1 MERGMTVDQVVKA
14 LWRRRLLVLAIAG
27 GTFALGAAVVATM
40 PSVYTATTVVRV
52 EPHHPIADMV
62 QPTIS
67 ETVDRRIVTVRQE
80 LLSRP
85 VLQRTIEELG
95 LYAEV
100 REKSGIDAAVE
111 RMRKDIDVRI
121 EGDNAFELTYS
132 ANDPDVAAQV
142 ANKLPQVFAELAVMA
157 RQGQAQRT
165 TQLFAEEEKAL
176 RTQLVEWEQKITQFK
191 VDHMGE
197 LPEQLETNMRGLDR
211 TMGYIQ
217 ARTDELRGAEMRRGD
232 MLRAHLPGDSEV
244 GRLKAQEAETLRLLT
259 TARATWTPD
268 HPEVQRLTKELG
280 SLKGRISA
288 AEARMVDERNE
299 RARMNKVI
307 AEITRQ
313 IGDLEKQAQAFQ
325 ARIDATPK
333 WAHELGLMT
342 REYDMLR
349 AKYESVRS
357 RKVEAELAQGLE
369 QRGAKDVFQVI
380 SPATVPSTAA
390 APDRMSGLVLALLV
404 ALALGVL
411 VGVLAESR
419 DESIRDVD
427 QVKQR
432 LPMPVLAVVPEL
444 GTLKGEKRILIPQLQ
459 QNRHVPHDDAN

>member
-40 PSVYTATTVVRV
+40 PSVYQATTVVRV

-85 VLQRTIEELG
+85 VLQRTIEELD
-95 LYAEV
+95 LYRDI
-100 REKSGIDAAVE
+100 RESRGIDAAVE
-111 RMRKDIDVRI
+111 RMRKDIDVRV

-132 ANDPDVAAQV
+132 ANDPELAAKV
-142 ANKLPQVFAELAVMA
+142 ANRLPEVFADLAVGA
-157 RQGQAQRT
+157 RQAQAART
-165 TQLFAEEEKAL
+165 SQLFADEEKQL
-176 RTQLVEWEQKITQFK
+176 RAQMADWEQKITQFK

-211 TMGYIQ
+211 TLGYIQ
-217 ARTDELRGAEMRRGD
+217 ARTDELRGAEIRRGD

-244 GRLKAQEAETLRLLT
+244 GRLKAQEAEAQRLLIA
-259 TARATWTPD
+259 ARATWTAD
-268 HPEVQRLTKELG
+268 HPEVQRLTKEVATLR
-280 SLKGRISA
+280 GRISA
-288 AEARMVDERNE
+288 AESRMVDERRE
-299 RARMNKVI
+299 RARMNRVI
-307 AEITRQ
+307 DEITRQ
-313 IGDLEKQAQAFQ
+313 IGELEQQAQVFQ
-325 ARIDATPK
+325 ARIDATPR
-333 WAHELGLMT
+333 WANELGLMT
-342 REYDMLR
+342 REYDMIR

-357 RKVEAELAQGLE
+357 RKVEAELAQALE
-369 QRGAKDVFQVI
+369 ERGAKSLFQII
-380 SPATVPSTAA
+380 SPATVATQPA
-390 APDRMSGLVLALLV
+390 APDRVGGLVLALLV
-404 ALALGVL
+404 ALALGIL

-444 GTLKGEKRILIPQLQ
+444 GGKGEKRVLVPQMP
-459 QNRHVPHDDAN
+459 NRHVPHDEAH